1 MNETPI
7 NPERELSLLRR
18 FIRWL
23 FSRRTQRRVLVG
35 LAALATLVAVFYL
48 EEDWRG
54 KRAWENCKRELEA
67 GGAVLDW
74 NKYIPP
80 PVPDDQNFF
89 TASTNILLKFKKA
102 QTDTEIKMVAESSWL
117 HLYPIASNAFPTWD
131 NTKTEPLVVAKI
143 MVSPPAV
150 ATLERGTNSL
160 ALKLNDPA
168 ARRQIRDLM
177 QATIGQSAK
186 GAQDYHFSERQLS
199 RLQPARILVQTN
211 ATPSVSDLERLVPL
225 DVVTNLGRL
234 RLAATADKDVFEV
247 SLRGGPVTAAVDY
260 LNWSDQFVPAFDEIR
275 EALKRPCAVIPGDYS
290 QPYLIPIPNFVTM
303 RSVAQTLAQRAQCH
317 LLLGAPAK
325 ALREVTLM
333 HELCRILQK
342 PPTGKPETLV
352 ESMINVAITGLYVNT
367 LADGLRLRAWQ
378 EPQLIALQ
386 EQLKGINLPS
396 WVAESF
402 RVEPVATIWFFE
414 TTPADKI
421 ADLIA
426 SDNTSIGVYRIWK
439 RFQNPLYLYLKFA
452 PRGWRYQNLVNMT
465 SLAPRPLDSF
475 DLEHDLISPRVLDE
489 SARNVGKFFAH
500 KSPFKTLVA
509 IGLPNFAKA
518 TQTTA
523 YNQTLVNQA
532 QIVCALERYHLTHDE
547 YPETLAALVPQFIE
561 KLPHD
566 LIGGEPLHYRR
577 ADDGKFQLY
586 SVGWNE
592 KDDGGEIAYAK
603 NGSVDREKGDWV
615 WQYPVQ

>member
-18 FIRWL
+18 FFRWL
-23 FSRRTQRRVLVG
+23 FSRRTQRHALVG

-67 GGAVLDW
+67 KGAVLDW

-89 TASTNILLKFKKA
+89 TASTNILLRFKKA
-102 QTDTEIKMVAESSWL
+102 QTEIESALASQCSWL
-117 HLYPIASNAFPTWD
+117 RIVYSTNAFPVFD
-131 NTKTEPLVVAKI
+131 NTKTEPLVVATI
-143 MVSPPAV
+143 TILPPA
-150 ATLERGTNSL
+150 AGLERGTNIR
-160 ALKLNDPA
+160 ALTLNDPA
-168 ARRQIRDLM
+168 ARKRMRDVI
-177 QATIGQSAK
+177 QATIGQSAN
-186 GAQDYHFSERQLS
+186 GAAAFQFSELQCS
-199 RLQPARILVQTN
+199 RLQPAQIFVSSE
-211 ATPSVSDLERLVPL
+211 TPPAISDLESLVPS
-225 DVVTNLGRL
+225 DTVTNIGRL
-234 RLAATADKDVFEV
+234 RVAATIDKYTFQVLLAGV
-247 SLRGGPVTAAVDY
+247 HITAAADY
-260 LNWSDQFVPAFDEIR
+260 LEWSDQFVPAFDEIR

-333 HELCRILQK
+333 HDLCRILQK

-386 EQLKGINLPS
+386 EQFKGINLPS

-402 RVEPVATIWFFE
+402 RVEPVASIHLFE

-421 ADLIA
+421 ADLI
-426 SDNTSIGVYRIWK
+426 SGSGRSVKTPNFWNRLKS
-439 RFQNPLYLYLKFA
+439 PLYLYLAFA
-452 PRGWRYQNLVNMT
+452 PQGWRYQNLVNMA

-489 SARNVGKFFAH
+489 SARNVGKFFAQ

-547 YPETLAALVPQFIE
+547 YPETLDALMPQFIE

-566 LIGGEPLHYRR
+566 IIGGKPLHYRR
-577 ADDGKFQLY
+577 ADDGKFLLY

-592 KDDGGEIAYAK
+592 KDDGGEIAYAT
-603 NGSVDREKGDWV
+603 NGSADREKGDWV